1 MLRRVNELDDLK
13 YDAQGLVTVV
23 AQDAASG
30 TIRMLAHATREAVE
44 ATLATRKATFFSR
57 SRQSLWVKGESSGN
71 TMHVREVWAD
81 CDADALVYLVDPAG
95 PSCHTGEET
104 CFFRRLPAGAEG
116 RAQSALPNLEAEL
129 RARKE
134 SGGERSYTRKLL
146 AGGAEVIGAKVREE
160 ADEFATAVDEESD
173 ERVVSEAAD
182 VMYHLM
188 VGLLSRGVAFHQ
200 VERELLSR
208 FGTSGIDEK
217 ESRTK

>member
-1 MLRRVNELDDLK
+1 MLRGVDDIDSLK
-13 YDAQGLVTVV
+13 YDAHGLVTVV

-30 TIRMLAHATREAVE
+30 TIRMVAHATRQAVE

-57 SRQSLWVKGESSGN
+57 SRQALWVKGESSGN

-81 CDADALVYLVDPAG
+81 CDADALVYLVDAAG

-104 CFFRRLPAGAEG
+104 CFFRHLPASASG
-116 RAQSALPNLEAEL
+116 RAQSALPMLESEL

-134 SGGERSYTRKLL
+134 NGGERSYTRRLL
-146 AGGAEVIGAKVREE
+146 AGGAELIGAKVLEE
-160 ADEFATAVDEESD
+160 ADEFSSAIHDESD

-188 VGLLSRGVAFHQ
+188 VGLVSRGVSFDA
-200 VERELLSR
+200 VERELLTR

>member
-1 MLRRVNELDDLK
+1 MLRGVNALDDLK

-30 TIRMLAHATREAVE
+30 TIRMVAHATREAVE
-44 ATLATRKATFFSR
+44 ATLTTHKATFFSR
-57 SRQSLWVKGESSGN
+57 SRQALWVKGESSGN

-104 CFFRRLPAGAEG
+104 CFFRRLPKGTAG
-116 RAQSALPNLEAEL
+116 RAQSALPMLEGEL

-146 AGGAEVIGAKVREE
+146 AGGAELIGAKVREE
-160 ADEFATAVDEESD
+160 ADEFASAVHDESD

-188 VGLLSRGVAFHQ
+188 VGLLSRDVSFRE